1 VLDGLKRKVRDAFIR
16 RELRKVERKHMG
28 KIKAALAWVNEVP
41 GRKRTIAAVA
51 GALSVLLRGLDYSC
65 VADGVDAA
73 NAWIQTLTPAM
84 DLATVAFG
92 LIGIVDA
99 RRKGNL

>member
-1 VLDGLKRKVRDAFIR
+1 MLDGLKRRVRDALIR
-16 RELRKVERKHMG
+16 RELKKVEREHMG
-28 KIKAALAWVNEVP
+28 KIKAALDWLNSQP

-51 GALSVLLRGLDYSC
+51 GGLSVLLRGLDYSG
-65 VADGVDAA
+65 VADGLDAV